1 MEEYVYYN
9 SLFDIYGNL
18 LTKKERETFRDYYQE
33 DLSLSEIALENN
45 ISRAAVQKTVKNV
58 LEKLKYYEEK
68 LKIYQKNSR
77 LREII
82 ELEDVTEIKNE
93 IGKILSD

>member
-68 LKIYQKNSR
+68 LNIYQKNSR

>member
-18 LTKKERETFRDYYQE
+18 LTKKEKETFRDYYQE

-68 LKIYQKNSR
+68 LNIYQKNSR